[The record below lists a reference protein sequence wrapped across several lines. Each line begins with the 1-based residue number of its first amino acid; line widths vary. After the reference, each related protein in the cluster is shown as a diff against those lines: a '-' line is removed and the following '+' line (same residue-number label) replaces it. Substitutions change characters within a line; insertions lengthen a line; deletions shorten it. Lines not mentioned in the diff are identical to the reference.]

1 MPLPP
6 PLTDEQR
13 KAALEK
19 AAESRRAR
27 ALVKAELKSGE
38 LDFTELCK
46 RAETDEVIGKMKVI
60 SVLESLPRVGKVKAR
75 ALLEHA
81 SVSDT
86 RRMQGL
92 GKNQRERLLEKLSAE
107 D

>member
-27 ALVKAELKSGE
+27 AQVKAELKSGS
-38 LDFTELCK
+38 LDFAEICK
-46 RAETDEVIGKMKVI
+46 RAETDDVIGKMKVL
-60 SVLESLPRVGKVKAR
+60 SVLESLPRVGKVRAR
-75 ALLEHA
+75 KLLEGA
-81 SVSDT
+81 SISDT

-92 GKNQRERLLEKLSAE
+92 GRNQRDRLLESLSAE